1 MYRGKQNNTQWNRIN
16 DSGFIRILKIVIYTK
31 LEKFTSVS
39 MCMYTRVV
47 GTKIVVSVY
56 FCVFLSFQIVRKTPI
71 ESSIAAAICRIDG
84 VRLK

>member
-1 MYRGKQNNTQWNRIN
+1 
-16 DSGFIRILKIVIYTK
+16 
-31 LEKFTSVS
+31 

-56 FCVFLSFQIVRKTPI
+56 FCVFLSFQIVRKTTI

-84 VRLK
+84 VRLKYLVTERCHRIFSAFFFAVWKSSRVTP

>member
-39 MCMYTRVV
+39 MCMYCR
-47 GTKIVVSVY
+47 TKIVVSVY